1 MLQSNRLIDILV
13 TLLMGCLGLL
23 GWIQLNE
30 KHSFNT
36 ETIVTMESKL
46 PNLVEERLCSN
57 NNYEIY
63 L

>member
-1 MLQSNRLIDILV
+1 MLQSNQLIDILA

-36 ETIVTMESKL
+36 ETMVVIESQL
-46 PNLVEERLCSN
+46 PNLVEERLHSN
-57 NNYEIY
+57 RKP
-63 L
+63 